1 MSRFKSQVCA
11 GLLAGLLGFA
21 AAGAAFAEAPNA
33 DIRNGMQAPPPADQ
47 RVALVIGNSNYQ
59 TAPKLANPGNDA
71 QSVAQLL
78 NSAGFEV
85 TQATDLSRSEMVRAV
100 QDFSDKVAIR
110 GPGAVAMIYY
120 AGHGVQL
127 AGENYLLPV
136 DAKISSPS
144 DLDGNSLRLVDVMG
158 TLESI
163 PSRMRIVVLDACRN
177 NPFPDINDA
186 GRGLAIVDAPRGSIV
201 GYSTAPGM
209 EAQDGDGNHSPYT
222 SAFLNVARE
231 PNLPI
236 EQLFKRVRL
245 EVNNRTDG
253 RQTPWES
260 SSLTSDFYFFG
271 DTAVAATRAPD
282 RSPIIQTA
290 SNLPSRSVRQAY
302 DYVLSEGSPEYY
314 EEFIRLYPHDP
325 LCDRIRVLLG
335 NLLVATAW
343 HKAVLA
349 NSPVI
354 YKSFHDN
361 YGNSPYAK
369 SALKLQVQPK
379 TVPLM
384 QFTHLTKSPTF
395 KPANMGISPKLGI
408 SKDNL
413 GAQAICRCRR
423 RSSRCL
429 PRERRST
436 RPTAA
441 TTTAPYLGKVTT
453 LPGKIETNPATGNNA
468 PRGRSRPCPAR
479 SKPIRHDRHQARSRP
494 SLARSTPIRYGSRA
508 GRRSRW
514 PRATSVAPSAAAIPA
529 RASRRSPGVRLVAAD
544 LAAVDLAAADSDA
557 DGNVERKMIA
567 GRASDALPG
576 FVFRWFDQATS
587 LANRSASTLPPDRT
601 MTTFLPLASIRP
613 ASKAARPTAPPGS
626 TTSFNSR

>member
-1 MSRFKSQVCA
+1 MSRFKSRICA
-11 GLLAGLLGFA
+11 GLLAGLFGFA
-21 AAGAAFAEAPNA
+21 AAGTVFAEAPNA
-33 DIRNGMQAPPPADQ
+33 NIRNGMQVPPPADQ

-325 LCDRIRVLLG
+325 LSDRVRVLLG

-354 YKSFHDN
+354 YKSFYDN
-361 YGNSPYAK
+361 YGNSLYAK
-369 SALKLQVQPK
+369 SALKLQAQPK
-379 TVPLM
+379 AVPLM
-384 QFTHLTKSPTF
+384 QFTHLTKSPAF
-395 KPANMGISPKLGI
+395 KPGGNIGISPKLGI

-413 GAQAICRCRR
+413 GAQAN
-423 RSSRCL
+423 L
-429 PRERRST
+429 PMPSKIIT
-436 RPTAA
+436 LPAKGTSINPANGGNNSGTA
-441 TTTAPYLGKVTT
+441 GKVTT
-453 LPGKIETNPATGNNA
+453 LPGKIGTNPVTGNNGTTGKVTTFPGKINA
-468 PRGRSRPCPAR
+468 NPGTVGTNKGGAGKVTTFPGKINANPIRVQSRPAMVPR
-479 SKPIRHDRHQARSRP
+479 NFGSSFGGGGIRR
-494 SLARSTPIRYGSRA
+494 
-508 GRRSRW
+508 
-514 PRATSVAPSAAAIPA
+514 
-529 RASRRSPGVRLVAAD
+529 
-544 LAAVDLAAADSDA
+544 
-557 DGNVERKMIA
+557 
-567 GRASDALPG
+567 
-576 FVFRWFDQATS
+576 
-587 LANRSASTLPPDRT
+587 
-601 MTTFLPLASIRP
+601 
-613 ASKAARPTAPPGS
+613 
-626 TTSFNSR
+626 